1 MSVNK
6 LFSEFS
12 LKKIWDM
19 LLKHDKAMN
28 STILVVPSNKWV
40 EQTDG
45 TYKNTVSYASF
56 KESDKLT
63 VDLYDDGNLSDTQL
77 SEYENYLQEV
87 NIINGALE
95 VITNTKPTQTI
106 TLIVKGDFESNIPD
120 MSDVISDLNIRIDQC
135 FQNVSNGKTL
145 LASAITDMGVET
157 DANDTWEVM
166 VANIRSIETGIDTS
180 DGTATAADITEG
192 KIAYSCNQR
201 IVGERP
207 AAPKTLSGTFYQGIG
222 GGYATYKYRIDFNP
236 PFDVIPK
243 FTYNMQLGNNDTT
256 GSLLYV
262 ERDHAMFQVV
272 HSHGNE
278 TSSCRITWTATV
290 Q

>member
-12 LKKIWDM
+12 IKKIWDM

-95 VITNTKPTQTI
+95 VITNTKPTQTM
-106 TLIVKGDFESNIPD
+106 TLIVKGDFESTIHD
-120 MSDVISDLNIRIDQC
+120 MSDVASEIAVLQNELENNEAEIIQLKSDL
-135 FQNVSNGKTL
+135 
-145 LASAITDMGVET
+145 E
-157 DANDTWEVM
+157 DANASLNTFQGLVNTLNDTVTY
-166 VANIRSIETGIDTS
+166 IEENL
-180 DGTATAADITEG
+180 GTLTTEEYTCKG
-192 KIAYSCNQR
+192 
-201 IVGERP
+201 
-207 AAPKTLSGTFYQGIG
+207 TLSVTADWYGTIQRKVTFDKIFIEPPTIG
-222 GGYATYKYRIDFNP
+222 GYY
-236 PFDVIPK
+236 
-243 FTYNMQLGNNDTT
+243 TYNGDGKFGDIWGTDVTT
-256 GSLLYV
+256 
-262 ERDHAMFQVV
+262 
-272 HSHGNE
+272 
-278 TSSCRITWTATV
+278 TSATVNISFNAGYDCSATLVWTAIGLVRKQTS
-290 Q
+290 